1 MFSKR
6 KGMRKLINY
15 YPYNNNINLILI
27 RYFEE
32 VLRLATKKSIKKDIG
47 IPHSKDEF
55 INTLMSMSP
64 VEINEFIKRMKP
76 PKRIS
81 PFIKVIKD

>member
-15 YPYNNNINLILI
+15 YLYNNNINLILI

-32 VLRLATKKSIKKDIG
+32 VLRLATKKSIKDIG

-64 VEINEFIKRMKP
+64 VEINEFIKKNGKP